1 MARLIATY
9 TLTTNQTAAQRKI
22 INMNK
27 ILLLLL
33 ILILILIIMIS
44 MLLSGC
50 VVEGEVYPWYDTE
63 GNGGVTNEVKL

>member
-27 ILLLLL
+27 ILSLL
-33 ILILILIIMIS
+33 LILILIIMIS

>member
-27 ILLLLL
+27 ILL
-33 ILILILIIMIS
+33 LILIIMIS

>member
-27 ILLLLL
+27 
-33 ILILILIIMIS
+33 ILIIMIS

>member
-27 ILLLLL
+27 IL

>member
-1 MARLIATY
+1 
-9 TLTTNQTAAQRKI
+9 
-22 INMNK
+22 
-27 ILLLLL
+27 
-33 ILILILIIMIS
+33 MIS

>member
-27 ILLLLL
+27 ILLL
-33 ILILILIIMIS
+33 ILILILMIS

>member
-27 ILLLLL
+27 ILLL

>member
-27 ILLLLL
+27 ILL
-33 ILILILIIMIS
+33 LILILIIMIS